1 MLTPF
6 FGLCDLLFILGTVV
20 LIAAYLLNKRLT
32 KILLEGFPSKEAWS
46 TGKASVS
53 PLIVFVST
61 CYRLVLDQ
69 LRKKFDDK
77 DK

>member
-32 KILLEGFPSKEAWS
+32 KILLEGFPSKEVWS

-53 PLIVFVST
+53 PLIVFVFT